1 MLAKKYP
8 KLKKPINCARRMGL
22 IESIRDY
29 YFHRN
34 LAKVDERML
43 HEQIK
48 EDGMAEGRA
57 IGIAKGKEIGIAEGK
72 EIGITEGRVE
82 GMKEGELRERNI
94 WQGIV
99 ADMKAEKD
107 TEIERLRIEIAE
119 LREKS

>member
-48 EDGMAEGRA
+48 EDGIAEGREE
-57 IGIAKGKEIGIAEGK
+57 GRTEEKREIARNLLAEGSTPEFVQK
-72 EIGITEGRVE
+72 ITGLSLEEIT
-82 GMKEGELRERNI
+82 KL
-94 WQGIV
+94 
-99 ADMKAEKD
+99 
-107 TEIERLRIEIAE
+107 
-119 LREKS
+119 